1 MGAIGQFLSKAIEPP
16 PLDAVIEA
24 EVLLREMKCLD
35 ENDELTALGKIL
47 ARLPIEPRLGKMM
60 ILGNIFLV
68 GDTLGCMAAYSGT
81 FSEIFALDMGH
92 RRLSHHQKALAGH
105 RCSDYVAMVNASQMW
120 LNARKRS
127 DEEEIKFCEWKGLQL
142 PTMRVV
148 WEAKKQ
154 LLDLLNQAGFPEESM
169 LSCKIA
175 PDQPDPTLDLVL
187 GLLCVGLYPNVC
199 YHKEKRKVLTTES
212 KAALLHKTSVNCS
225 NLKVTFPYPFFVFGE
240 KIRTRAVSCKQ
251 MSMVSPIHLIL
262 FGSKKIDYVDKS
274 VRLDNWLNFDMNPD
288 DAAIIAG
295 LRTVIQQLIVL
306 ASHKPEDVLNFDEK
320 YQRAIEVIRSLSEMN
335 AGDYQIQRTSGISS
349 DRESNYSRDS
359 GYGGVKFARNE
370 GYQGGGDSSF
380 NARGSGSLFN
390 TGGGSGFNSGG
401 YNSVK
406 GGSYGGS
413 NSESNNNNN
422 NRGNDG
428 YNNSNN
434 SSNSGGYG
442 NRR

>member
-1 MGAIGQFLSKAIEPP
+1 M
-16 PLDAVIEA
+16 IEA

-35 ENDELTALGKIL
+35 ENDELTPLGKIL

-92 RRLSHHQKALAGH
+92 RRLSHHQKALAGN

-127 DEEEIKFCEWKGLQL
+127 EEEEIKFCEWKGLQL

-306 ASHKPEDVLNFDEK
+306 ASHNPEDVLNFDEK

-335 AGDYQIQRTSGISS
+335 AGDYQIQRTSGITS
-349 DRESNYSRDS
+349 DRESNFSRGS
-359 GYGGVKFARNE
+359 GYGGGKFARNE
-370 GYQGGGDSSF
+370 GYQGGEGSSF
-380 NARGSGSLFN
+380 NARGVGSLFN
-390 TGGGSGFNSGG
+390 TGGGIGFNSG
-401 YNSVK
+401 N

-413 NSESNNNNN
+413 NSGGGQSNFNSNSGGSGGYNKGSYNSGSNN

-428 YNNSNN
+428 YNNSN
-434 SSNSGGYG
+434 SGGYG